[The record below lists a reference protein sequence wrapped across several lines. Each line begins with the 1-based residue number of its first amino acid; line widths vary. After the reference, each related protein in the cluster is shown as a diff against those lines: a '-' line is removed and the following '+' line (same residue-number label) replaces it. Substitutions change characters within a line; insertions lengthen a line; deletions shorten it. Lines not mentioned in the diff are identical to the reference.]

1 MKQYSPTMKT
11 ILTVAA
17 LVLAALSAFGQQQVA
32 IDRIVPTLDQLGPSW
47 TSNRVAIL
55 VDPLSSPSLVTNVN
69 EGPGWLKIAQ
79 NAVGKDGRKA
89 YAVLRYCQV
98 SNSVLVWINRFKSK
112 GDIPLDWG
120 GDKDTE
126 VTQGKLPNV
135 GEEVRFYRRHGMHN
149 DIAFR
154 RGTCL
159 ITVEGMAV
167 PIEKLKQLAA
177 VLDEN
182 LLRATSK
189 QP

>member
-1 MKQYSPTMKT
+1 MKT
-11 ILTVAA
+11 MLTVAA
-17 LVLAALSAFGQQQVA
+17 LTLAALSAVGRQQVA
-32 IDRIVPTLDQLGPSW
+32 IDRIVPTLDQLGPGW

-79 NAVGKDGRKA
+79 SAVGKDGREA
-89 YAVLRYCQV
+89 YAVLRYYQG

-112 GDIPLDWG
+112 GDIPSDWG
-120 GDKDTE
+120 TDKNTE
-126 VTQGKLPNV
+126 VTPGKLPNV
-135 GEEVRFYRRHGMHN
+135 GEQVRFYQRHGMHN

-154 RGTCL
+154 RGTYL
-159 ITVEGMAV
+159 LTVEGMGA

-177 VLDEN
+177 VLDGN
-182 LLRATSK
+182 LRRASAK